1 MKNNLI
7 QNSDQISEKK
17 INWEDVQIVFKEK
30 FGSEIFESWLKKIVF
45 VEEYKNYLLLS
56 VSTRFIRDWITSRYL
71 DQILQI
77 IKIQKKGIIRV
88 EFIID
93 TVKDSKLTEN
103 KTDLKSLPNKN
114 ISFLK
119 DSYLQYNRIDPNK
132 NFENFVIGESNKL
145 AFEASKKVSNA
156 CYSDK
161 REAYIN
167 QSMWEI
173 TRKIGLDSESWTK
186 KEIVQRSKTIADWA
200 VTEWKF

>member
-93 TVKDSKLTEN
+93 TVKDSK
-103 KTDLKSLPNKN
+103 PNEK
-114 ISFLK
+114 K
-119 DSYLQYNRIDPNK
+119 DR
-132 NFENFVIGESNKL
+132 
-145 AFEASKKVSNA
+145 
-156 CYSDK
+156 C
-161 REAYIN
+161 
-167 QSMWEI
+167 
-173 TRKIGLDSESWTK
+173 KIIFK
-186 KEIVQRSKTIADWA
+186 
-200 VTEWKF
+200 

>member
-77 IKIQKKGIIRV
+77 IKIQKIINNKYSRLFKFV
-88 EFIID
+88 FFFKKLFFI
-93 TVKDSKLTEN
+93 VK
-103 KTDLKSLPNKN
+103 
-114 ISFLK
+114 IFLK
-119 DSYLQYNRIDPNK
+119 L
-132 NFENFVIGESNKL
+132 
-145 AFEASKKVSNA
+145 
-156 CYSDK
+156 
-161 REAYIN
+161 
-167 QSMWEI
+167 
-173 TRKIGLDSESWTK
+173 
-186 KEIVQRSKTIADWA
+186 
-200 VTEWKF
+200 

>member
-77 IKIQKKGIIRV
+77 IKIQKKEIIRV

-93 TVKDSKLTEN
+93 TPKGQQT
-103 KTDLKSLPNKN
+103 
-114 ISFLK
+114 
-119 DSYLQYNRIDPNK
+119 Y
-132 NFENFVIGESNKL
+132 
-145 AFEASKKVSNA
+145 
-156 CYSDK
+156 
-161 REAYIN
+161 
-167 QSMWEI
+167 
-173 TRKIGLDSESWTK
+173 
-186 KEIVQRSKTIADWA
+186 
-200 VTEWKF
+200 

>member
-93 TVKDSKLTEN
+93 IPKDSKLNEKN
-103 KTDLKSLPNKN
+103 TDVKS
-114 ISFLK
+114 F
-119 DSYLQYNRIDPNK
+119 
-132 NFENFVIGESNKL
+132 
-145 AFEASKKVSNA
+145 
-156 CYSDK
+156 
-161 REAYIN
+161 
-167 QSMWEI
+167 
-173 TRKIGLDSESWTK
+173 
-186 KEIVQRSKTIADWA
+186 
-200 VTEWKF
+200 

>member
-77 IKIQKKGIIRV
+77 IKIQKKR
-88 EFIID
+88 
-93 TVKDSKLTEN
+93 
-103 KTDLKSLPNKN
+103 
-114 ISFLK
+114 
-119 DSYLQYNRIDPNK
+119 
-132 NFENFVIGESNKL
+132 
-145 AFEASKKVSNA
+145 
-156 CYSDK
+156 
-161 REAYIN
+161 
-167 QSMWEI
+167 
-173 TRKIGLDSESWTK
+173 
-186 KEIVQRSKTIADWA
+186 
-200 VTEWKF
+200 

>member
-145 AFEASKKVSNA
+145 AFEASKKVSNDISH
-156 CYSDK
+156 YNLFIFTV
-161 REAYIN
+161 E
-167 QSMWEI
+167 
-173 TRKIGLDSESWTK
+173 L
-186 KEIVQRSKTIADWA
+186 VWA
-200 VTEWKF
+200 KLIY

>member
-88 EFIID
+88 EFIIY
-93 TVKDSKLTEN
+93 TVK
-103 KTDLKSLPNKN
+103 
-114 ISFLK
+114 
-119 DSYLQYNRIDPNK
+119 
-132 NFENFVIGESNKL
+132 
-145 AFEASKKVSNA
+145 
-156 CYSDK
+156 YS
-161 REAYIN
+161 
-167 QSMWEI
+167 
-173 TRKIGLDSESWTK
+173 
-186 KEIVQRSKTIADWA
+186 
-200 VTEWKF
+200 

>member
-1 MKNNLI
+1 MKNYLI

-93 TVKDSKLTEN
+93 TVKDSKLT
-103 KTDLKSLPNKN
+103 
-114 ISFLK
+114 
-119 DSYLQYNRIDPNK
+119 
-132 NFENFVIGESNKL
+132 
-145 AFEASKKVSNA
+145 
-156 CYSDK
+156 
-161 REAYIN
+161 
-167 QSMWEI
+167 
-173 TRKIGLDSESWTK
+173 
-186 KEIVQRSKTIADWA
+186 
-200 VTEWKF
+200 

>member
-88 EFIID
+88 ELIID
-93 TVKDSKLTEN
+93 AQKDSKLTE
-103 KTDLKSLPNKN
+103 
-114 ISFLK
+114 
-119 DSYLQYNRIDPNK
+119 
-132 NFENFVIGESNKL
+132 
-145 AFEASKKVSNA
+145 KK
-156 CYSDK
+156 
-161 REAYIN
+161 
-167 QSMWEI
+167 
-173 TRKIGLDSESWTK
+173 
-186 KEIVQRSKTIADWA
+186 
-200 VTEWKF
+200 